1 MKTIL
6 WLVII
11 PALLPVVILFWYIY
25 AKDKVEKE
33 PFGFVCKILFMG
45 AIFGPIAI
53 PLEKLA
59 ASILSNIFIDSLSF
73 DIAQNF
79 LGIALVEESIKLAV
93 FMIFVW
99 KNKNFNYKYDAIVYA
114 ATSSLGFAALENLL
128 YIISFGTQVAF
139 VRAIFS
145 IPGHGTFGIFMGY
158 FLGKAKYH
166 QNRENTI
173 RYWINMFL
181 AISVPTIVHGTYDFL
196 LSESAIEIS
205 INSLFYV
212 LVIVIDL
219 IALKIIKRISK
230 KDQLILTTEQSI
242 EHTIETGE
250 VLESKINRN
259 KPEPDNNQEKDSP
272 AAHDLWPFN

>member
-1 MKTIL
+1 
-6 WLVII
+6 
-11 PALLPVVILFWYIY
+11 
-25 AKDKVEKE
+25 
-33 PFGFVCKILFMG
+33 
-45 AIFGPIAI
+45 
-53 PLEKLA
+53 
-59 ASILSNIFIDSLSF
+59 
-73 DIAQNF
+73 
-79 LGIALVEESIKLAV
+79 
-93 FMIFVW
+93 MIFVW

-128 YIISFGTQVAF
+128 YVISFGTQVAF

-158 FLGKAKYH
+158 YLGKAKYH

-259 KPEPDNNQEKDSP
+259 KPEPDNDQEKDSP
-272 AAHDLWPFN
+272 GVHDLWPFN